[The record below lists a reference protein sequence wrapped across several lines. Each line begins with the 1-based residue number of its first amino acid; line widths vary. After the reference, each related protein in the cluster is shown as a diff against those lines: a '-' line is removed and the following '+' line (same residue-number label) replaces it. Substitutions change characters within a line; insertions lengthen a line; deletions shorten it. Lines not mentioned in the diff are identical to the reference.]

1 MSKLTYIKLLNKT
14 LEYYLKGEFEIGYN
28 YISKNKDKVKGNRAQ
43 IYNFQ
48 YTLACKLGNIEKGME
63 LLKEA
68 VYEKGYW
75 YASDYLQE
83 DDDLQE
89 LRSLEEFN
97 NILKICKKREKEAK
111 ANVDPELEIYFPIE
125 YSDDKTPLF
134 ISVHGNQENINIVKN
149 YWGDVTQY
157 NYILALPQ
165 SSQIEFSDAYDWND
179 LDKGASEIKEHYNNI
194 KGNYLI
200 DKEDIIMGGFSAGV
214 RVILETI
221 KKRYI
226 EPQGLILM
234 APWIPEIEKRIE
246 IFDLIKELNTKLY
259 ILCGDNDKDCFE
271 DCNMLVQKLEK
282 YNIPYK
288 YDVIENLDHDYPM
301 DFKQKLKT
309 AIDYIRS

>member
-1 MSKLTYIKLLNKT
+1 MSQPTYIKLLNKT
-14 LEYYLKGEFEIGYN
+14 LEYYLKDEFEKGYN
-28 YISKNKDKVKGNRAQ
+28 YISENKDKVKGNRAQ

-48 YTLACKLGNIEKGME
+48 YTLACKLGNIEKSIE

-89 LRSLEEFN
+89 LRNFEEFN

-111 ANVDPELEIYFPIE
+111 ANADPELELIFPKE
-125 YSDDKTPLF
+125 NSGDKISLF

-149 YWGDVTQY
+149 YWDNVTQY
-157 NYILALPQ
+157 NYTLAFPQ

-179 LDKGASEIKEHYNNI
+179 LDKGAREIKEHYNYI
-194 KGNYLI
+194 KENYLI

-226 EPQGLILM
+226 EPKGLIFM
-234 APWIPEIEKRIE
+234 APWLPEIENRVE
-246 IFDLIKELNTKLY
+246 IFELIKKLNTKLY
-259 ILCGDNDKDCFE
+259 IICGDNDNDCFE
-271 DCNMLVQKLEK
+271 DCNKLVQKLEK
-282 YNIPYK
+282 YNIPHK
-288 YDVIENLDHDYPM
+288 YEVIENLDHDYST
-301 DFKQKLKT
+301 DFNQKLKT
-309 AIDYIRS
+309 AINYIRY